1 MILSLLIAV
10 VLIMLTTFL
19 HISATVFIRRLS
31 HKAEFH
37 SDRKILKHPF
47 TWLSIV
53 VLVLFFATFLEVL
66 CWALTYLL
74 IGAIEG
80 LEPALYFSMVTYT
93 TVGYGDIILDSNWRL
108 LSAIEAVNGLFMF
121 GWSSAVVVIAV
132 QHLYGGKKLN

>member
-1 MILSLLIAV
+1 MVLSLLIAI
-10 VLIMLTTFL
+10 VLLTLTTFL
-19 HISATVFIRRLS
+19 HITATILVRRLS

-37 SDRKILKHPF
+37 SGQKILKHPF

-93 TVGYGDIILDSNWRL
+93 TVGYGDIILGSDWRL